1 MGGWGD
7 RRSLPYL
14 SRHSR
19 SRLYQGTQHTLSEGR
34 KEQSTQLGSG
44 GLVARG
50 GWVGGR
56 FLPPSKWDRM
66 RVSLSVDN
74 RQEIRA
80 SVCRRN
86 PFKSPHLRQLLN
98 TDLSEPLTKERKR
111 KAARHGG
118 GWCFT
123 VWGAVNQPTNQLT
136 NQPTD
141 HYKGILALQ
150 STYLVEEVE
159 PLAEREKK
167 PKPVI

>member
-1 MGGWGD
+1 MGGQTVSALLVPAFPDPPVPRYSTHTERREERAKHTAWIWGP
-7 RRSLPYL
+7 RA
-14 SRHSR
+14 
-19 SRLYQGTQHTLSEGR
+19 GR
-34 KEQSTQLGSG
+34 
-44 GLVARG
+44 
-50 GWVGGR
+50 GGR

-66 RVSLSVDN
+66 RVSPSVDS

-98 TDLSEPLTKERKR
+98 TDLAEPLTKERKR
-111 KAARHGG
+111 KAARHGS

-136 NQPTD
+136 NQPAD
-141 HYKGILALQ
+141 HYKGTLALQ
-150 STYLVEEVE
+150 STHLVEEVE